1 MAFCSGCGTQIPDG
15 ASLCPA
21 CAAKAPA
28 APVASSGGMNNNL
41 AGALCYI
48 AIVAIIFLLIE
59 PYNKIR
65 FVRFHAFQSLFLWVA
80 VLALHFVL
88 AVIPILGWI
97 LIPFVALGG
106 FILAIVLFIKA
117 YQGQMFK
124 VPVIGEW
131 AEKQAGA

>member
-28 APVASSGGMNNNL
+28 APASTSGGMNDNL

-48 AIVAIIFLLIE
+48 AIIAIIFLLIE
-59 PYNKIR
+59 PYNKIK
-65 FVRFHAFQSLFLWVA
+65 FVRFHAFQSLFLCVA
-80 VLALHFVL
+80 TIAAWFVL
-88 AVIPILGWI
+88 AIIPIIGWI
-97 LIPFVALGG
+97 LLPFVGLGA
-106 FILAIVLFIKA
+106 FILAVVLFIKA

-124 VPVIGEW
+124 VPVIGDW